1 MHPIKKALLLLAAL
15 PLAGRAQGLIE
26 EAHNCSHTVSLIHAR
41 TIASFEG
48 GTDGFTAG
56 GAVAKVEPTD
66 GREFYPAVHEGK
78 GALAVR
84 SLEAPGDAWRTAV
97 RRFAKPLDLRRAPFI
112 EFAVIASPA
121 PVSDMFVRLS
131 LFSRRDSF
139 SCVARIMPTLW
150 RTLTFDCSD
159 CRFLK
164 RVERMEIALS
174 SPTSEV
180 WASGRDFLIDG
191 IRAGQPLD
199 LSFASPL
206 SAAAFSATGGGK
218 VAARGDALVFSFR
231 KPGAALLTTLLAGSL
246 HDLFS
251 PPTDRRNTV
260 RAVIANRCGADSI
273 RVSFTT
279 TKDSGFAAHTKVFPL
294 VRTDTEPHN
303 YFFNFSDIASAGNY
317 AGLRFEPLHAS
328 KGSLAIDRITFEREA
343 PIVERVGN
351 IASCRADSSRISIV
365 ANIGAAAAA
374 QYKELRIY
382 TLPIELDDLA
392 KARPVYSSTALAPR
406 MEITDIPF
414 HRADRPG
421 ISHLASRFV
430 ATLSDG
436 THEVRLGQPFFIEN
450 WEDFTSNPYDFLVTN
465 ETFNVL
471 DYGAKGDGF
480 TDDTR
485 AFQLAVNA
493 ASGSGSGRVVVPGD
507 TASPYG
513 RRYVVTS
520 VELRHDV
527 ELRIEPGAVVWQS
540 GDRRDYAYS
549 PLYGHDMVIP
559 GIPWTHAHFVN
570 KPLFFAMN
578 QQRIKICGGGTI
590 RMCDTYVSDP
600 DIRHYASSCEDRIH
614 IVPLAFSDCSDIVL
628 QDISVVR
635 TNCYHTSLDC
645 DSNLFV
651 GNVKFYDPACVS
663 ADGLGLSGGTH
674 RVKISRF
681 VFASNDD
688 GVTLSS
694 SYRDPRT
701 GVSPWRAYHDTAP
714 HGARCVTVEHSYIN
728 SGVGGGGKAIAF
740 IPWGST
746 NPEPQNQIID
756 SISVSDCILAGG
768 YSVGTWPD
776 NPFDGKPFTNA
787 ETDDFSTIQDVSI
800 LNNEYLNDCSL
811 LCVTPT
817 NFLNDCGIP
826 SSPRLLNGDFRD
838 GRCYWSRRGAVS
850 ISRSGAVVS
859 AGQTLFQG
867 LTLAKGSYRFSVR
880 LSGGATLQAVERRS
894 GRPVATASASAAA
907 SGGEATLNFTV
918 ATPGDYLLSISVAPG
933 ASPAHISSAALS
945 PSNP

>member
-1 MHPIKKALLLLAAL
+1 MHPIKALLLLAAL
-15 PLAGRAQGLIE
+15 PLAGRAQGLVE
-26 EAHNCSHTVSLIHAR
+26 EINNCSHTVSLIHAR

-48 GTDGFTAG
+48 DTNGFTAG
-56 GAVAKVEPTD
+56 NAVEKVEPTD
-66 GREFYPAVHEGK
+66 GHEFYPAVHEGK

-84 SLEAPGDAWRTAV
+84 SRQVAGDEWRTAV
-97 RRFAKPLDLRRAPFI
+97 RRFAKPIDLRKTPFV
-112 EFAVIASPA
+112 EFAIFTAPA

-150 RTLTFDCSD
+150 RTLTFDCTG

-164 RVERMEIALS
+164 KVERMEIALCA
-174 SPTSEV
+174 PTPEV
-180 WASGRDFLIDG
+180 WATGRDFLIDG
-191 IRAGQPLD
+191 IRAGMPLD
-199 LSFASPL
+199 LNFASPQ
-206 SAAAFSATGGGK
+206 SAAAFRATGGGK
-218 VAARGDALVFSFR
+218 VSAQGDALVFSFK
-231 KPGAALLTTLLAGSL
+231 KPGAAVLTTLLAGSL
-246 HDLFS
+246 HNLFS
-251 PPTDRRNTV
+251 PPTEQRNTV

-273 RVSFTT
+273 RVGFTT
-279 TKDSGFAAHTKVFPL
+279 TKDSNFAAHTKVFPL
-294 VRTDTEPHN
+294 DCTDSEPHN

-317 AGLRFEPLHAS
+317 AGLRFEPLHAA
-328 KGSLAIDRITFEREA
+328 KGSLAIERITFEREE
-343 PIVERVGN
+343 PIVERVGK
-351 IASCRADSSRISIV
+351 IASCRADSSHITIL
-365 ANIGAAAAA
+365 ANIGWQAATK
-374 QYKELRIY
+374 YKEVKIY
-382 TLPIELDDLA
+382 TLPIELTDMS
-392 KARPVYSSTALAPR
+392 KARLIYSSTALAPE
-406 MEITDIPF
+406 MEITAIPF
-414 HRADRPG
+414 RRTDHPDMT
-421 ISHLASRFV
+421 HLSSRFI

-436 THEVRLGQPFFIEN
+436 TREVRLGAPFFIEN
-450 WEDFTSNPYDFLVTN
+450 WEDFTTNPYDFLVTD
-465 ETFNVL
+465 EDFNVL

-513 RRYVVTS
+513 RRYVITS

-540 GDRRDYAYS
+540 GDRRDYGYS

-559 GIPWTHAHFVN
+559 GIPWTHSHFVN
-570 KPLFFAMN
+570 KPMFFAMG

-590 RMCDTYVSDP
+590 RMCDPYASDP
-600 DIRHYASSCEDRIH
+600 DIHHYAASCEDRIH

-628 QDISVVR
+628 QDIDVVR
-635 TNCYHTSLDC
+635 TNCYHTSFDC
-645 DSNLFV
+645 DSNIFV

-694 SYRDPRT
+694 SYRDPRNS
-701 GVSPWRAYHDTAP
+701 VSPWRAYHDTAP
-714 HGARCVTVEHSYIN
+714 HGARCVEVEHSYIN

-756 SISVSDCILAGG
+756 SITVSDCTLAGG

-787 ETDDFSTIQDVSI
+787 ETDDFSTIQDVKI

-817 NFLNDCGIP
+817 NFYNDCGIA
-826 SSPRLLNGDFRD
+826 SSSRILNGDFRD
-838 GRCYWSRRGAVS
+838 GRCYWSRRGEVR
-850 ISRSGAVVS
+850 ISRSGAEVS
-859 AGQTLFQG
+859 EGQTLFQG
-867 LTLAKGSYRFSVR
+867 LTLAKGNYRFTVN
-880 LSGGATLQAVERRS
+880 LSGRATLRAVERRS
-894 GRPVATASASAAA
+894 GQAIATATVAAA
-907 SGGEATLNFTV
+907 QPEEASLAFTAV
-918 ATPGDYLLSISVAPG
+918 EPGDYLLEIVGGNAQVTQ
-933 ASPAHISSAALS
+933 ANLSPAQ
-945 PSNP
+945 P